1 MFACCSRDV
10 TSSRVEI
17 TNEAKSIAS
26 TANGILSYEHSDVP
40 MSSTNDAS
48 ENHELPIVDDG
59 GDGVVDCEDDD
70 DDDDDDDG
78 NEGGGYG
85 DGGGDDGDDDDDDN
99 DVDDDDDEDDN
110 EGGGDGDGGGDDGDD
125 DDDDND
131 VDDDDDEDDNEG
143 GGDGDGG
150 DGDDDGGD
158 DGGGVTDKEVFPS
171 SSSEHVNNSWKNLA
185 NFMKKHNLTDSA
197 GDELIKLLGEHNPK
211 DALPSSIYKLKKA
224 YSLNVDVVKYCF
236 AMELHNLNHTRH
248 CGEVQGTEY
257 AEKMNS
263 CR

>member
-10 TSSRVEI
+10 KSSRVEI

-78 NEGGGYG
+78 NEGGGY
-85 DGGGDDGDDDDDDN
+85 
-99 DVDDDDDEDDN
+99 
-110 EGGGDGDGGGDDGDD
+110 
-125 DDDDND
+125 DND

-185 NFMKKHNLTDSA
+185 NFMKKHNL
-197 GDELIKLLGEHNPK
+197 
-211 DALPSSIYKLKKA
+211 
-224 YSLNVDVVKYCF
+224 
-236 AMELHNLNHTRH
+236 
-248 CGEVQGTEY
+248 
-257 AEKMNS
+257 
-263 CR
+263 CRR

>member
-10 TSSRVEI
+10 KSSRVEI
-17 TNEAKSIAS
+17 SNEAKSIAS
-26 TANGILSYEHSDVP
+26 TANGILRYEHSDVP
-40 MSSTNDAS
+40 MRSTNHAS

-110 EGGGDGDGGGDDGDD
+110 EGGGDGDGG
-125 DDDDND
+125 
-131 VDDDDDEDDNEG
+131 
-143 GGDGDGG
+143 

-158 DGGGVTDKEVFPS
+158 DGGGVTDKEVCPS

-224 YSLNVDVVKYCF
+224 YSLNVDVVKYCGV
-236 AMELHNLNHTRH
+236 
-248 CGEVQGTEY
+248 CYKEVTDLCDNKQHRGICWHMLFPFQDQMKRMYEGAFVT
-257 AEKMNS
+257 M
-263 CR
+263 

>member
-1 MFACCSRDV
+1 M
-10 TSSRVEI
+10 EI

-26 TANGILSYEHSDVP
+26 TEVHIGDVQANGILSYEHSDVP

-85 DGGGDDGDDDDDDN
+85 DCGGDDGDDDDN

-110 EGGGDGDGGGDDGDD
+110 EGGGDGDD
-125 DDDDND
+125 
-131 VDDDDDEDDNEG
+131 
-143 GGDGDGG
+143 GDGD
-150 DGDDDGGD
+150 D
-158 DGGGVTDKEVFPS
+158 DGGGVTDKEVCPS
-171 SSSEHVNNSWKNLA
+171 SSSEHVNNSWKNVA

-211 DALPSSIYKLKKA
+211 DAVPSIYKLKKA
-224 YSLNVDVVKYCF
+224 YSLNVDVVKYCGV
-236 AMELHNLNHTRH
+236 
-248 CGEVQGTEY
+248 CYKEVTDLCDNKQHRGTCY
-257 AEKMNS
+257 FPFKIK
-263 CR
+263 